1 MTLSLSVPV
10 STRALPLTVESN
22 PKKVRAWIESLPLTK
37 TVAST
42 AQVTEAIEA
51 WNHAKMPADE
61 RIVLVDICR
70 PVVAVLLDE
79 LEAVYAYSSLPL
91 QAKQKEAF
99 DLAGGLLTQCAYAYK
114 MLVLEKAG
122 KRIMFNAMKVLPTPM
137 YLAMHFLREQML
149 RSYKTYHP
157 VPVGVWQE
165 LHSLYLYAEEQGMLA
180 EVCNVGDT
188 GSGAAKPDEKSQTIM
203 DLYTEALMVSLADPY
218 RLMASE
224 VDRIMEILKQS
235 RGMVD
240 LRTNADGLN
249 PQRLFVLAL
258 DSDQAPKVLIQGGRP
273 PAGQVLRVID
283 PNRLVEKQQ
292 QRNRAQMSNTGNI
305 AKSRATHDLSDLIAR
320 LIRLWG
326 DPPKRQFRRNPTD
339 SAVALCSGIKAI
351 GYFTDLALSE
361 NPENDIQAIRDGG
374 TIPLLKIPQD
384 PMSQMIGVE
393 EWHVLNQSA
402 NGLRMHREAGGNV
415 SVTVGE
421 VVGVRFMGGRTWNV
435 GIIRWLSLLEGNALE
450 FGVELVA
457 PAVESITIEPTI
469 GSSGKAAP
477 ALKLIALSQEGESDT
492 LISAAETFSD
502 LREFELNWQGEL
514 THVRATQLVERTTR
528 FDMFQFQGS

>member
-22 PKKVRAWIESLPLTK
+22 PKKVRAWIESLPMTK
-37 TVAST
+37 TTAST
-42 AQVTEAIEA
+42 EQVTQALEA
-51 WNHAKMPADE
+51 WNHAKMSADE
-61 RIVLVDICR
+61 RVALVDICR
-70 PVVAVLLDE
+70 PVIAVLLDE

-91 QAKQKEAF
+91 PAKQKEAF
-99 DLAGGLLTQCAYAYK
+99 DLAGALLTQCAYTYK
-114 MLVLEKAG
+114 IMVLEKAG

-137 YLAMHFLREQML
+137 YLSMHYLREQML

-157 VPVGVWQE
+157 VSAGVWQE
-165 LHSLYLYAEEQGMLA
+165 MHSLYLYAEEQGMLG
-180 EVCNVGDT
+180 EVCSVE
-188 GSGAAKPDEKSQTIM
+188 GADEKSQTLM

-235 RGMVD
+235 RGLVD

-292 QRNRAQMSNTGNI
+292 QRNRAQMSNTSI
-305 AKSRATHDLSDLIAR
+305 MAKSRATHDLSDLVAR

-351 GYFTDLALSE
+351 GYFTDLALNE
-361 NPENDIQAIRDGG
+361 NPENDAQAIRDGG
-374 TIPLLKIPQD
+374 TIPLLRIPQD
-384 PMSQMIGVE
+384 PMSQMVGVE

-421 VVGVRFMGGRTWNV
+421 VVGVRFVGGRTWNV

-450 FGVELVA
+450 FGVELIA
-457 PAVESITIEPTI
+457 PAAESITIEPTI
-469 GSSGKAAP
+469 GSSGKAVP

-492 LISAAETFSD
+492 LLSAPDTFSD

-528 FDMFQFQGS
+528 FDMFQFQAS